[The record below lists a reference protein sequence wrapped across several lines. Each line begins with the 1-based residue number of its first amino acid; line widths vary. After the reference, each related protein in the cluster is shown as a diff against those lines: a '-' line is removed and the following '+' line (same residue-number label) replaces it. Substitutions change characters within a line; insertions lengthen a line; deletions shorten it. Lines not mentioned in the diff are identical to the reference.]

1 MPPIAELEAIRRQ
14 QILGAALRTIA
25 AAGHAN
31 VTMAD
36 ICREAGLSKGG
47 LAHYY
52 QSKEDLFQA
61 VFSHFFDGIFQRAE
75 AVFRAVEDPVE
86 QLLSFRW
93 LYNREDPDLDVGYPI
108 LFDFMSIAARN
119 AVYRKIFQAWIDNWV
134 RLLREA
140 LQEGQKRGLFA
151 AALNPDAM
159 ARCISAI
166 YQGIAT
172 RWYLAPGDHGTPWA
186 VAALEAAL
194 KGLLGPYE
202 TKAGASGEA
211 GDNPL
216 T

>member
-75 AVFRAVEDPVE
+75 TAFRAVEDPVE
-86 QLLSFRW
+86 KLLSFRW

-119 AVYRKIFQAWIDNWV
+119 AVYRKIFQDWIDNWIN
-134 RLLREA
+134 LLRGA
-140 LQEGQKRGLFA
+140 LEEGQKIGLFTGS
-151 AALNPDAM
+151 LNPDAM
-159 ARCISAI
+159 ARTISAV

-172 RWYLAPGDHGTPWA
+172 RWYLAPEDHSTSWA
-186 VAALEAAL
+186 MAALEGAM
-194 KGLLGPYE
+194 KGLLAPCMTTPGR
-202 TKAGASGEA
+202 
-211 GDNPL
+211 
-216 T
+216 